1 MASRLQERTY
11 LDCDGYVVAC
21 EDIAVIDM
29 KDDGMY
35 AWKCSD
41 ILCEVES
48 VITCQS
54 VTFVVAVALAVQS
67 ESCRL
72 TPKAQ
77 PLLTNLSVAPE
88 NTQPPRT
95 PLLLLLFTRDHLQPQ
110 AALSLYPSTST
121 QTHSL
126 VCRLELCC
134 KDITDLEQGP
144 TSLARHHHGS
154 LGPRTV

>member
-1 MASRLQERTY
+1 M
-11 LDCDGYVVAC
+11 AC

-35 AWKCSD
+35 AWRCSD

-54 VTFVVAVALAVQS
+54 VTFVVTVALAVQS

-72 TPKAQ
+72 KPKAQ
-77 PLLTNLSVAPE
+77 PLLPLLTNLSVAPE
-88 NTQPPRT
+88 NSQPLRT

-121 QTHSL
+121 HTYSL

-144 TSLARHHHGS
+144 TSLARHHNGS